1 MAVEA
6 VRVHGAEGMQG
17 CTPIHTRE
25 LPDSLAWLSPTQQ
38 LTFGKL
44 DHQVKL
50 RWHTLGKARLAIS
63 IQVTAEHTRIDIAHL
78 L

>member
-6 VRVHGAEGMQG
+6 VRVHGADGVQG
-17 CTPIHTRE
+17 CIPVHTQE

-44 DHQVKL
+44 DYEGKL
-50 RWHTLGKARLAIS
+50 RWHTLGKARLAVRL
-63 IQVTAEHTRIDIAHL
+63 QVKAEHTRIDIAHL

>member
-6 VRVHGAEGMQG
+6 VRVYGAEGIQG
-17 CTPIHTRE
+17 CIPVHTQE

-44 DHQVKL
+44 EHNVKL
-50 RWHTLGKARLAIS
+50 RWHTLGKPRLAIS
-63 IQVTAEHTRIDIAHL
+63 LYVTAQHTGIEIAHL